1 MDVLSDHQLRAA
13 LWQARLLD
21 EGGSAGASI
30 QLAHRLT
37 ATEGRYPAAALEDGL
52 RLLVE
57 VDLVRSE
64 EGSRQVSEALA
75 AIARLDDESALELL
89 RRHCDRVRRQL
100 QTTRSIEEERML
112 IGSIGEEL
120 VTHLAQAELEL
131 AGRGDLAGQVQR
143 VSLVDDAL
151 GYDVQAPS
159 LDGRL
164 RLMEVKS
171 STGTSPGA
179 FTFFLSRN
187 EYDVGLRNPT
197 GWAVVACRVGD
208 DRSID
213 GAEVLGWTL
222 ASVLRPYLP
231 EDGNGRWTEAYVR
244 LPRSVLTPGL
254 PPTV

>member
-1 MDVLSDHQLRAA
+1 MDAPSDHQLRAA

-30 QLAHRLT
+30 QLSHRLT

-52 RLLVE
+52 QLLVE
-57 VDLVRSE
+57 VELVLSE
-64 EGSRQVSEALA
+64 GGVHRISRALA

-89 RRHCDRVRRQL
+89 RRHCDRTWRRQWS
-100 QTTRSIEEERML
+100 RSVEEERIL
-112 IGSIGEEL
+112 VGETGEEF
-120 VTHLAQAELEL
+120 VAQVARAELL
-131 AGRGDLAGQVQR
+131 HAGRGELAGQVQR
-143 VSLVDDAL
+143 VSFIDDGL
-151 GYDVQAPS
+151 GYDIQAPT

-171 STGTSPGA
+171 STGRSAGA

-197 GWAVVACRVGD
+197 TWAVVACRIHD
-208 DRSID
+208 DRSVD
-213 GAEVLGWTL
+213 GAEILGWTP
-222 ASVLRPYLP
+222 ASALRPYLP
-231 EDGNGRWTEAYVR
+231 EDGNGRWTEAYLR

-254 PPTV
+254 LPMV